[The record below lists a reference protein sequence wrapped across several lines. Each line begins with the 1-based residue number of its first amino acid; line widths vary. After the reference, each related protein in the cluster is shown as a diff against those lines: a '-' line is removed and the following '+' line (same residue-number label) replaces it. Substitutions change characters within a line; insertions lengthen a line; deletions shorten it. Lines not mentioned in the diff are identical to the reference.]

1 MFKAGQLLTLS
12 VHSLTD
18 KGDGIAQHNGCPVYI
33 SGGLPGDEVEAR
45 VTLARPRYAQAEVKR
60 VLTPASGRSPDFC
73 PHTECGGC
81 QLRVMDYGAQL
92 QLKRELLVKALQ
104 ERGLDCSVANTIGMD
119 DPFHYR
125 NKAQFAVQPGPTLGF
140 YAKHSHQLVE
150 IEQCVM
156 QAPETADITALVRQ
170 WMREQ
175 AVPAF
180 NEAHHSGCVRYVMVR
195 NGRHSG
201 ELMVVLVVAEEPT
214 ERALNALVERLA
226 QVPKLVSVQ
235 LCLNDTVGNR
245 ILSEQ
250 VRTLWGG
257 SSISDR
263 IGELQFDIS
272 ALSFYQ
278 INPHQT
284 EVLYREVV
292 RLAALSGSETVFDL
306 YSGIG
311 TISLFMAPFAAQV
324 HGMEI
329 VPEAVA
335 DAERN
340 AERNDIKNVRFY
352 CGAAEQQVA
361 ALYQQG
367 VSADVVVVDPPRKG
381 CDQALLDT
389 LASMR
394 PARLVYVSCNPKTL
408 ARDAAWLSE
417 QGFTLEQAIPVDM
430 FPHTMHVETVAL
442 FSAT

>member
-60 VLTPASGRSPDFC
+60 VLTPASERRPDFC

-92 QLKRELLVKALQ
+92 QLKRELLVNALQ
-104 ERGLDCSVANTIGMD
+104 ERGLNCSVANTIGMD

-150 IEQCVM
+150 IEQCAM

-170 WMREQ
+170 WMREL

-214 ERALNALVERLA
+214 ERALNALAERLA

-235 LCLNDTVGNR
+235 LCLNDAVGNR

-250 VRTLWGG
+250 VRTLWG
-257 SSISDR
+257 SSVISDR
-263 IGELQFDIS
+263 LGELQFDIS

-389 LASMR
+389 LANMS

-417 QGFTLEQAIPVDM
+417 QGFTLEQVTPVDM
-430 FPHTMHVETVAL
+430 FPHTMHVESVAL
-442 FSAT
+442 FSVT

>member
-1 MFKAGQLLTLS
+1 
-12 VHSLTD
+12 
-18 KGDGIAQHNGCPVYI
+18 
-33 SGGLPGDEVEAR
+33 
-45 VTLARPRYAQAEVKR
+45 
-60 VLTPASGRSPDFC
+60 
-73 PHTECGGC
+73 
-81 QLRVMDYGAQL
+81 
-92 QLKRELLVKALQ
+92 
-104 ERGLDCSVANTIGMD
+104 
-119 DPFHYR
+119 
-125 NKAQFAVQPGPTLGF
+125 
-140 YAKHSHQLVE
+140 
-150 IEQCVM
+150 
-156 QAPETADITALVRQ
+156 
-170 WMREQ
+170 
-175 AVPAF
+175 
-180 NEAHHSGCVRYVMVR
+180 
-195 NGRHSG
+195 
-201 ELMVVLVVAEEPT
+201 MVVLVVAEEPT

-235 LCLNDTVGNR
+235 LCLNDAVGNR

-250 VRTLWGG
+250 VRTLWG
-257 SSISDR
+257 SSVISDR
-263 IGELQFDIS
+263 LGELQFDIS

-335 DAERN
+335 DAGRN

-352 CGAAEQQVA
+352 CGAAERQVA

-389 LASMR
+389 LANMR

-417 QGFTLEQAIPVDM
+417 QGFTLEQVTPVDM
-430 FPHTMHVETVAL
+430 FPHTMHVESVAL